1 MIPTYEPDVRH
12 LRYAWAVACQVLS
25 GWVGPGRAVAEFERL
40 LCEAT
45 GRKYCVATSSGTTAI
60 MAALWAVGHRAIAA
74 SCKPALFPDYT
85 CLSGAHAALAMGCPV
100 QLVDIE
106 RNSLCMNDSWE
117 PQDAAAVI
125 YVDHN
130 GHLPHGAWATQEK
143 CRNHGVPLIEDA
155 CQALGCPTAGAVG
168 DVAAFSFSA
177 LKLVT
182 TGQGG
187 AVVTDR
193 ESLYERLRAAVDHG
207 AGDWRKTHIHPTD
220 GLNLRMSDV
229 SAALGIA
236 QLRRLDTLVARRRKI
251 RSWYD
256 LPGTVVPLD
265 GWHVLYRTE
274 NAVDLMVYLSRH
286 GVQASQYYR
295 PVHHNPAFAGPTGN
309 LHPEAERAAKELL
322 YLPSSLTLRRRDVR
336 RICELIWRRDVAKHR
351 G

>member
-1 MIPTYEPDVRH
+1 
-12 LRYAWAVACQVLS
+12 
-25 GWVGPGRAVAEFERL
+25 
-40 LCEAT
+40 
-45 GRKYCVATSSGTTAI
+45 

-74 SCKPALFPDYT
+74 SGKPVLFPDYT
-85 CLSGAHAALAMGCPV
+85 CLSGAHAALAMGCRV

-106 RNSLCMNDSWE
+106 RNSLCMDADGWE
-117 PQDAAAVI
+117 PQDATAVI
-125 YVDHN
+125 YVSHN
-130 GHLPHGAWATQEK
+130 GYLPPEAWVVREK
-143 CRNHGVPLIEDA
+143 CQENGVPLIEDA
-155 CQALGCPTAGAVG
+155 CQALGCPGAGSLG

-207 AGDWRKTHIHPTD
+207 GGDWRKTRIHPAI

-236 QLRRLDTLVARRRKI
+236 QLRRLDALVARRREV

-256 LPGTVVPLD
+256 LPGTEVPPD

-274 NAVDLMVYLSRH
+274 NAVDLAAYLRWH

-309 LHPEAERAAKELL
+309 LHPEAEKAAKEIL

-336 RICELIWRRDVAKHR
+336 RICDLIQQWEAGDGALLRRAGTVTFTGEAQE
-351 G
+351 